1 VAASGLSVA
10 ANLEPP
16 AVDAAERYL
25 ELARRLSHEFGGPL
39 TVLAGYLDLLRN
51 GDLGE
56 TEQLGEAELDGAQGH
71 VSRLRSLAGG
81 IIRATRIRTAGDS
94 VVIAGSTA
102 APTEELLAGCRELS
116 ATLAGWTTRPLPP
129 AQRRALEVSTAKS
142 VQLTCLASQFAYTR
156 TLLPDHGALALE
168 CVDLGRWVRALV
180 HAVGPVVA
188 ASGHRMLYTGPAGPA
203 PVALEV
209 RSMEL
214 ALLNLIDNAQKF
226 SPADSTISATV
237 QRLEASAV
245 VQVTDEG
252 PGLPE
257 GYRIRPFGRID
268 VPAGFQAPGFGLGL
282 SIVSHVVALH
292 QGTVRLGAGPR
303 GTGTTV
309 RLALPLSEDE
319 SGD

>member
-1 VAASGLSVA
+1 VAAS
-10 ANLEPP
+10 LEPP
-16 AVDAAERYL
+16 AAVDAAERYL

-56 TEQLGEAELDGAQGH
+56 IEQLAEAELDGAREQ
-71 VSRLRSLAGG
+71 VSRLRGLAGG
-81 IIRATRIRTAGDS
+81 IVQATRIRTAGDS

-102 APTEELLAGCRELS
+102 GPTEELLAGCRELS
-116 ATLAGWTTRPLPP
+116 ATLAGWTARPLPP
-129 AQRRALEVSTAKS
+129 AQRRALEVSSAKS
-142 VQLTCLASQFAYTR
+142 VQLTCLASQFAYAR

-203 PVALEV
+203 GSAVVALEV

-226 SPADSTISATV
+226 SPADSTISVTV
-237 QRLEASAV
+237 KRLEASAV
-245 VQVTDEG
+245 VHVTDEG

-292 QGTVRLGAGPR
+292 QGTVRHGAGPR

-309 RLALPLSEDE
+309 SLALPLSEDE